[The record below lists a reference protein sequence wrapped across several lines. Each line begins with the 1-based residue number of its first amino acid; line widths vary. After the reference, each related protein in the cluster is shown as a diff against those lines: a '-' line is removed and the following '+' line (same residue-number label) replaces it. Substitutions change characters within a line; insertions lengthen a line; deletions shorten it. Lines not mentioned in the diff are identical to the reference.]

1 MSKTINFNNKYP
13 PATAVFDNWA
23 TKGKDEGMAKG
34 HANSV
39 NFMCN
44 KIKPYFNNQ
53 FSALDVGCG
62 NGWVVR
68 KFKELDT
75 CRLSIGIDGAK
86 KMIEKARE
94 IDLDNEYIHSDLLE
108 WKPQYLF
115 NIIHSM
121 EVLYYLEDP
130 SKIIKKIYSEW
141 LNSAGCFIF
150 GIDHY
155 SENPVSISW
164 PEDVGVNM
172 NTQSIGYW
180 VSLMEDAGFRNVNY
194 WQTGAKK
201 DWMGTLVVFG
211 EK

>member
-1 MSKTINFNNKYP
+1 MGKTINFKDTYP
-13 PATAVFDNWA
+13 SAITLFSKWA
-23 TKGKDEGMAKG
+23 EIGKDEGMEKG
-34 HANSV
+34 HAKSV
-39 NFMCN
+39 NFMFD
-44 KIKPYFNNQ
+44 KLKPFLQ
-53 FSALDVGCG
+53 TPFSVLDVGCG

-68 KFKELDT
+68 KFKEIET
-75 CRLSIGIDGAK
+75 CERSLGIDGAE
-86 KMIEKARE
+86 KMILKAQS
-94 IDLDNEYIHSDLLE
+94 LDSENQYVCADILQWSP
-108 WKPQYLF
+108 PQQF

-121 EVLYYLEDP
+121 EVLYYLKNP
-130 SKIIKKIYSEW
+130 SEFINTIYSNW
-141 LNSAGCFIF
+141 LNQKGCFIF